1 MIELKDRKRLL
12 DCLNE
17 LKDIFNADAAILKG
31 DFPLRKR
38 QNLTV
43 EIIGGN
49 TELLNNWSVEPGE
62 EINGADRG
70 DGTKNSKAVYPG
82 I

>member
-1 MIELKDRKRLL
+1 MIEPKDRKRLL

-17 LKDIFNADAAILKG
+17 LKDIFDADTAILKG

-49 TELLNNWSVEPGE
+49 TELLNNWSVKPGE
-62 EINGADRG
+62 GINGADRG
-70 DGTKNSKAVYPG
+70 DDKADS
-82 I
+82 

>member
-1 MIELKDRKRLL
+1 MSEPKDRKRLL

-17 LKDIFNADAAILKG
+17 LKDIFNADTVILKG

-43 EIIGGN
+43 EIIRGN
-49 TELLNNWSVEPGE
+49 TELL
-62 EINGADRG
+62 
-70 DGTKNSKAVYPG
+70 KN
-82 I
+82 